1 MDHVTGGDTAETGP
15 QYYMTLSTNV
25 SYNLLEGNE
34 SSNETKCMA
43 IFFCM
48 VGTLHIAKLF

>member
-43 IFFCM
+43 FFFFM